1 MSSITHLAAYRGAL
15 AICTDNGDIW
25 LTRPSGTLWLP
36 NTEQVTKVV
45 YIYNNGNKRILVLDD
60 GTQVI
65 GVPESRT
72 LWTFEPIPL
81 NAPVG
86 GWLWAYGSECWN
98 ENNGAPEDGFR
109 TPQRPNHNGID
120 MGYGAANV
128 RGNPLGIMA
137 AGVTI
142 EWRPHWSYGNRMCVD
157 HGDYISTYN
166 HMFEPAYVGVGVEMA
181 QGQVIG
187 GLGSTGDSSG
197 VHHHFEIFS
206 KELGDYVN
214 PHEIMAIMNP
224 DNNVVDYG

>member
-1 MSSITHLAAYRGAL
+1 MSNITHLSAYSDSL
-15 AICTDNGDIW
+15 AICTDAGDVW
-25 LTRPSGTLWLP
+25 LASPVGGLWYPDKNL
-36 NTEQVTKVV
+36 VTKVS
-45 YIYNNGNKRILVLDD
+45 YIYNSGTHRIIVLDD

-65 GVPESRT
+65 AVAESAT
-72 LWTFEPIPL
+72 LWTFAPIPL
-81 NAPVG
+81 GSAST
-86 GWLWAYGSECWN
+86 GWLWAYGPETWN

-128 RGNPLGIMA
+128 LGNPLGIMA

-166 HMFEPAYVGVGVEMA
+166 HMFEPAYVDVGVQMD

-187 GLGSTGDSSG
+187 GLGSTGDSTG

-206 KELGDYVN
+206 KEIDDYVN
-214 PHEIMAIMNP
+214 PHVIMAIMNP
-224 DNNVVDYG
+224 NNEVVQY